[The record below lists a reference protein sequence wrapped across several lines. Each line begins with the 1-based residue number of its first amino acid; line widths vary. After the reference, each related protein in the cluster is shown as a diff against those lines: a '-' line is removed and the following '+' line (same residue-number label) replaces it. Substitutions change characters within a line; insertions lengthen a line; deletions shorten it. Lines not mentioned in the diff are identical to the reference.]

1 MENVHSFH
9 MGWSKH
15 GEEPGESFLGKLL
28 SPADGWMASQNGPA
42 RPGLTLLTSL
52 RQSVMLPHVGGG
64 RDSAPCWAH
73 SPRGM
78 LSAGG
83 GRGFHRDPCNVPDEL
98 SLPV

>member
-9 MGWSKH
+9 MGRSKH

-52 RQSVMLPHVGGG
+52 RQSVTLPH
-64 RDSAPCWAH
+64 
-73 SPRGM
+73 
-78 LSAGG
+78 AGG
-83 GRGFHRDPCNVPDEL
+83 DVIQ
-98 SLPV
+98 LPAGLIPPGGC